1 MKIRLAIIF
10 RAKKLCEAF
19 ELELKGLNAS
29 QVLIDDEE
37 AADV

>member
-1 MKIRLAIIF
+1 MKNRAAVAF
-10 RAKKLCEAF
+10 EAKKSLEIV
-19 ELELKGLNAS
+19 ELKGLNAS